1 MTLAYTMTETIKDL
15 INNNWTSGA
24 NPEISAVWT
33 KRSVGFIDD
42 RRDQIIIT
50 PKIENI
56 QYYSLYGR
64 DHLHEITLDLDIR
77 TYQNMERH
85 SDIIDEVL
93 RIIKANIRGTN
104 YIDLQVL
111 NTLSRNEKVR
121 NMFNQ
126 IITVS
131 LRVLNP

>member
-1 MTLAYTMTETIKDL
+1 
-15 INNNWTSGA
+15 
-24 NPEISAVWT
+24 
-33 KRSVGFIDD
+33 
-42 RRDQIIIT
+42 
-50 PKIENI
+50 
-56 QYYSLYGR
+56 
-64 DHLHEITLDLDIR
+64 
-77 TYQNMERH
+77 MERH

-111 NTLSRNEKVR
+111 NTLSRNERVR

-126 IITVS
+126 IITIS